1 MTSQSVISMMMLA
14 KPRRRRKEA
23 RPDEIIR
30 AALTVFARSGFTAA
44 RLDDVAA
51 EAGVSKGTLYLYF
64 PSKEELFK
72 AVVRAAVLP
81 NLARAE
87 RAAAGHRGSQAELLR
102 RFLELIGRRILRS
115 RLSVIPKLVLAE
127 AATFPDL
134 ARFYLET
141 VVHRAMA
148 LIGGILRRGIASGEF
163 RAVPVE
169 PAVLSLISPVLFLAL
184 WRHSF
189 APVAPRPI
197 DELST
202 LRAHLDLALHGLQ
215 PRDGDGHA
223 R

>member
-1 MTSQSVISMMMLA
+1 MPTS
-14 KPRRRRKEA
+14 PRRRRKEA

-30 AALTVFARSGFTAA
+30 AALLVFARAGFNAA

-72 AVVRAAVLP
+72 AVVRAAILP

-87 RAAAGHRGSQAELLR
+87 RAASRHHGSEAELLR
-102 RFLELIGRRILRS
+102 AFLELIGRRILRS

-127 AATFPDL
+127 ASNFPDL
-134 ARFYLET
+134 ASFYLEA

-148 LIGGILRRGIASGEF
+148 LIGGIVRRGIDGGEF
-163 RAVPVE
+163 RPVPVE
-169 PAVLSLISPVLFLAL
+169 ATVLSLIAPVLFLAL

-197 DELST
+197 DELET
-202 LRAHLDLALHGLQ
+202 LRAHLDLVLHGLR
-215 PRDGDGHA
+215 PRNGGDRHA